1 MHFFTISF
9 FFKKITILIS
19 FFKETVLGSTLH
31 EITSKE
37 LVELFS
43 SFTVKCP
50 DDSLFKSFACKIL
63 KQDLL
68 QEYEAAIQSLSGGV
82 MLTKSIDWRKN
93 ISTFAEVWVCEVN
106 VVCDRKLQI
115 IEKVIQLFD

>member
-1 MHFFTISF
+1 M
-9 FFKKITILIS
+9 
-19 FFKETVLGSTLH
+19 H

-37 LVELFS
+37 LIELFS

-50 DDSLFKSFACKIL
+50 VDSLYKSFVCKIL
-63 KQDLL
+63 KKDLL
-68 QEYEAAIQSLSGGV
+68 QEYEAAIKSLSGGV

-93 ISTFAEVWVCEVN
+93 ISTSAEVWVFEVN

-115 IEKVIQLFD
+115 IEKVKQLFD